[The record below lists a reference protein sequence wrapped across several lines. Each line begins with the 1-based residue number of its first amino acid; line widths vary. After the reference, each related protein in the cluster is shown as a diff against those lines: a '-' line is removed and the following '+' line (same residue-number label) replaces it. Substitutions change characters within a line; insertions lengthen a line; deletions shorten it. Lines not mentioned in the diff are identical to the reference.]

1 MQNLPDILSN
11 KTSETTS
18 VSNSTSKSK
27 KVDEKEED
35 TTGEV
40 KETDTEEEELQS
52 LEIENDDTVSLLEQ
66 QCELTLQTYQMQI
79 EQYKLQIANIQ
90 QELKNIETER
100 STLLYQMYDPDI
112 DISSIISQ
120 FSSLSSKKL
129 QAYTQIQSITS
140 DISSTQLKM
149 LQEVMST
156 QASLQQANS
165 LSSLATSLEGDYA
178 STAGNIQN
186 INTNSEVGEVA
197 AQMGSSFIGVI
208 NNDAQGNAEFSPGG
222 VSQAWCADFVTSITK
237 RAYEAKGMQVPSGFG
252 SSAVAGLRSWGQS
265 NNVYLD
271 TASNSNKANAI
282 AQNVKPGD
290 IMIQK
295 RNGASHTGIVTK
307 VYSDGS
313 FDTVEGNSSDAVK
326 ARHYTA
332 DSNVLS
338 GFVLMNALKV

>member
-1 MQNLPDILSN
+1 MQNLPDILLSS
-11 KTSETTS
+11 TSETTS
-18 VSNSTSKSK
+18 VSSSKTK
-27 KVDEKEED
+27 NTDEKENTTAEVSETQGEED
-35 TTGEV
+35 
-40 KETDTEEEELQS
+40 ELQT
-52 LEIENDDTVSLLEQ
+52 LEIEGDDTVNLLEQ
-66 QCELTLQTYQMQI
+66 QSELTLQTYQMQI
-79 EQYKLQIANIQ
+79 EQYKLQIANMQ

-100 STLLYQMYDPDI
+100 STLLYQMSDPEI

-140 DISSTQLKM
+140 DISNTKLKM
-149 LQEVMST
+149 LQEAMST

-178 STAGNIQN
+178 NTAGNIQN
-186 INTNSEVGEVA
+186 IDTNSEVGQVA
-197 AQMGSSFIGVI
+197 AQMGSSFVGVI
-208 NNDAQGNAEFSPGG
+208 NSDAQGNAEFSPGG

-290 IMIQK
+290 IMIQE

-332 DSNVLS
+332 DSSVLS
-338 GFVLMNALKV
+338 GFVLMNALKI

>member
-1 MQNLPDILSN
+1 MQNLPDILLNKASSASSLTSSSPNAKGNNVEENTLDSTNLSN
-11 KTSETTS
+11 
-18 VSNSTSKSK
+18 VG
-27 KVDEKEED
+27 ED
-35 TTGEV
+35 
-40 KETDTEEEELQS
+40 ELQS
-52 LEIENDDTVSLLEQ
+52 LEIKGDDTVNLLEQ
-66 QCELTLQTYQMQI
+66 QSELTMKTYQMQI

-100 STLLYQMYDPDI
+100 SALLYQMSDPDI

-120 FSSLSSKKL
+120 FSSLSGKKL

-140 DISSTQLKM
+140 EISSTKLKM
-149 LQEVMST
+149 LQEALST

-178 STAGNIQN
+178 NTAGNIQN
-186 INTNSEVGEVA
+186 IDTNSEVGELA
-197 AQMGSSFIGVI
+197 AQMGLSFVGVI
-208 NNDAQGNAEFSPGG
+208 NSDAQGNAEFSPGG
-222 VSQAWCADFVTSITK
+222 VSQAWCADFATTITK

-271 TASNSNKANAI
+271 TASSSNKGSTI

-290 IMIQK
+290 LMIQK

-326 ARHYTA
+326 TRHYTA
-332 DSNVLS
+332 DSSVLS

>member
-1 MQNLPDILSN
+1 MQNLPDILLN
-11 KTSETTS
+11 KASETTS
-18 VSNSTSKSK
+18 VSSSKVKST
-27 KVDEKEED
+27 DENESA
-35 TTGEV
+35 TGEV
-40 KETDTEEEELQS
+40 KQTQSEEDELQT
-52 LEIENDDTVSLLEQ
+52 LEIEGDDTVNLLEQ
-66 QCELTLQTYQMQI
+66 QSELTMQTYQMQI
-79 EQYKLQIANIQ
+79 EQYKLQIANMQ

-100 STLLYQMYDPDI
+100 STLLYQMSDPEI

-140 DISSTQLKM
+140 DISNTKLKM
-149 LQEVMST
+149 LQEAMST

-165 LSSLATSLEGDYA
+165 LSSLASSLQGDYA
-178 STAGNIQN
+178 NTAGNIQN
-186 INTNSEVGEVA
+186 IDTNSEVGQVA
-197 AQMGSSFIGVI
+197 AQMGSSFVGVI
-208 NNDAQGNAEFSPGG
+208 NSDAQGNAEFSPEG

-290 IMIQK
+290 IMIQE

-338 GFVLMNALKV
+338 GFVLMNALKI

>member
-1 MQNLPDILSN
+1 MQNLPDILLN
-11 KTSETTS
+11 KASETTS
-18 VSNSTSKSK
+18 VSSSKVKSA
-27 KVDEKEED
+27 DENESA
-35 TTGEV
+35 TGEV
-40 KETDTEEEELQS
+40 KQTQSEEDELQT
-52 LEIENDDTVSLLEQ
+52 LEIEGDDTVNLLEQ
-66 QCELTLQTYQMQI
+66 QSELTMQTYQMQI
-79 EQYKLQIANIQ
+79 EQYKLQIANMQ

-100 STLLYQMYDPDI
+100 STLLYQMSDPEI

-140 DISSTQLKM
+140 DISNTKLKM
-149 LQEVMST
+149 LQEAMST

-165 LSSLATSLEGDYA
+165 LSSLASSLQGDYA
-178 STAGNIQN
+178 NTAANIQN
-186 INTNSEVGEVA
+186 IDTNSEVGQVA
-197 AQMGSSFIGVI
+197 AQMGSSFVGVI
-208 NNDAQGNAEFSPGG
+208 NSDAQGNAEFSPGG

-290 IMIQK
+290 IMIQE

-338 GFVLMNALKV
+338 GFVLMNALKI

>member
-1 MQNLPDILSN
+1 MQNLPDILLN
-11 KTSETTS
+11 KASETTS
-18 VSNSTSKSK
+18 VSSSKTK
-27 KVDEKEED
+27 NTDEKENTTAEVSETQSEED
-35 TTGEV
+35 
-40 KETDTEEEELQS
+40 ELQT
-52 LEIENDDTVSLLEQ
+52 LEIEGDDTVNLLEQ
-66 QCELTLQTYQMQI
+66 QSELTMQTYQMQI
-79 EQYKLQIANIQ
+79 EQYKLQIANMQ

-100 STLLYQMYDPDI
+100 STLLYQMSDPEI

-140 DISSTQLKM
+140 DISNTKLKM
-149 LQEVMST
+149 LQEAMST

-178 STAGNIQN
+178 NTAGNIQN
-186 INTNSEVGEVA
+186 IDTNSEVGQVA
-197 AQMGSSFIGVI
+197 AQMGSSFVGVI
-208 NNDAQGNAEFSPGG
+208 NSDAQGNAEFSPGG
-222 VSQAWCADFVTSITK
+222 VSQAWCADFVTSITR

-290 IMIQK
+290 IMIQE

-332 DSNVLS
+332 DSSVLS
-338 GFVLMNALKV
+338 GFVLMNALKI

>member
-1 MQNLPDILSN
+1 MQNLPDILLN
-11 KTSETTS
+11 KASETTS
-18 VSNSTSKSK
+18 VSSSKTK
-27 KVDEKEED
+27 NTDEKENTTAEVSETQSEED
-35 TTGEV
+35 
-40 KETDTEEEELQS
+40 ELQT
-52 LEIENDDTVSLLEQ
+52 LEIEGDDTVNLLEQ
-66 QCELTLQTYQMQI
+66 QSELTMQTYQMQI
-79 EQYKLQIANIQ
+79 EQYKLQIANMQ

-100 STLLYQMYDPDI
+100 STLLYQMSDPEI

-140 DISSTQLKM
+140 DISNTKLKM
-149 LQEVMST
+149 LQEAMST

-165 LSSLATSLEGDYA
+165 LSSLASSLEGDYA
-178 STAGNIQN
+178 NTAGNIQN
-186 INTNSEVGEVA
+186 IDTNSEVGQVA
-197 AQMGSSFIGVI
+197 AQMGSSFVGVI
-208 NNDAQGNAEFSPGG
+208 NSDAQGNAEFSPGG

-271 TASNSNKANAI
+271 TASNSNKANVI

-290 IMIQK
+290 IMIQE

-332 DSNVLS
+332 DSSVLS
-338 GFVLMNALKV
+338 GFVLMNALKI

>member
-1 MQNLPDILSN
+1 MQNLPDILLN
-11 KTSETTS
+11 KTSETNS
-18 VSNSTSKSK
+18 VSSSKVKST
-27 KVDEKEED
+27 DENESATDEVKQTHSEED
-35 TTGEV
+35 
-40 KETDTEEEELQS
+40 ELQT
-52 LEIENDDTVSLLEQ
+52 LEIEGDDTVNLLEQ
-66 QCELTLQTYQMQI
+66 QSELTMQTYQMQI
-79 EQYKLQIANIQ
+79 EQYKLQIANMQ

-100 STLLYQMYDPDI
+100 STLLYQMSDPEI

-120 FSSLSSKKL
+120 FSSLSRKKL

-140 DISSTQLKM
+140 DISNTKLKM
-149 LQEVMST
+149 LQEVLST

-165 LSSLATSLEGDYA
+165 LSSLQGDYA
-178 STAGNIQN
+178 NTAANIQN
-186 INTNSEVGEVA
+186 IDTNSEVGEVA

-271 TASNSNKANAI
+271 TASNSNKANVI

-332 DSNVLS
+332 DSSILS

>member
-1 MQNLPDILSN
+1 MQNLPDILLSS
-11 KTSETTS
+11 TSETTS
-18 VSNSTSKSK
+18 VSSSKTK
-27 KVDEKEED
+27 NTDEKENTTAEVSETQGEED
-35 TTGEV
+35 
-40 KETDTEEEELQS
+40 ELQT
-52 LEIENDDTVSLLEQ
+52 LEIEGDDTVNLLEQ
-66 QCELTLQTYQMQI
+66 QSELTLQTYQMQI
-79 EQYKLQIANIQ
+79 EQYKLQIANMQ

-100 STLLYQMYDPDI
+100 STLLYQMSDPEI

-140 DISSTQLKM
+140 DISNTKLKM
-149 LQEVMST
+149 LQEAMST

-178 STAGNIQN
+178 NTAGNIQN
-186 INTNSEVGEVA
+186 IDTNSEVGEIA
-197 AQMGSSFIGVI
+197 AQMGSSFVGVI

-290 IMIQK
+290 IMIQE

-332 DSNVLS
+332 DSSVLS
-338 GFVLMNALKV
+338 GFVLMNALKI

>member
-1 MQNLPDILSN
+1 MQNLPDILLN
-11 KTSETTS
+11 KASETTS
-18 VSNSTSKSK
+18 VSSSKTK
-27 KVDEKEED
+27 NTDEKENTTAEVGETQSEED
-35 TTGEV
+35 
-40 KETDTEEEELQS
+40 ELQT
-52 LEIENDDTVSLLEQ
+52 LEIEGDDTVNLLEQ
-66 QCELTLQTYQMQI
+66 QSELTMQTYQMQI
-79 EQYKLQIANIQ
+79 EQYKLQIANMQ

-100 STLLYQMYDPDI
+100 STLLYQMSDPEI

-140 DISSTQLKM
+140 DISNTKLKM
-149 LQEVMST
+149 LQEAMST

-165 LSSLATSLEGDYA
+165 LSSLASSLQGDYA
-178 STAGNIQN
+178 NTAGNIQN
-186 INTNSEVGEVA
+186 IDTNSEVGQVA
-197 AQMGSSFIGVI
+197 AQMGSSFVGVI
-208 NNDAQGNAEFSPGG
+208 NSDAQGNAEFSPGG

-237 RAYEAKGMQVPSGFG
+237 RAYEAKGMQVPSGCG

-290 IMIQK
+290 IMIQE

-332 DSNVLS
+332 DSSVLS
-338 GFVLMNALKV
+338 GFVLMNALKI